1 MPLFGRQVTVTMGQ
15 AGAQGVALSGLRV
28 SFRVE
33 MSQSSVPHGAKIRLW
48 NPNPASIALLESGP
62 LPTVQLAVGYADP
75 LQPSPT
81 AIPRLIFTG
90 DVVENGL
97 TVQKQGPDRIVEIE
111 AQDGGTAYQTAR
123 INVSFATPTTI
134 SAVVAAVA
142 AQLQLPIGLI
152 QVVPDLTL
160 PNGGVF
166 SGQARDVLDRLAAT
180 VGGAWWISDG
190 VLFFAPTATPLALP
204 VPTFSSTLG
213 NLIGS
218 PKKKDRGGVEVRALL
233 DASLRPGGSF
243 LLVSTTI
250 GGTYIASD
258 VIFEGDSGF
267 AAPFYV
273 TTVGRLAG

>member
-1 MPLFGRQVTVTMGQ
+1 MPIFGRQVTVTMGQ
-15 AGAQGVALSGLRV
+15 AGAQGVALSDLRV

-33 MSQSSVPHGAKIRLW
+33 MSQSSVPNTAKIRLW

-62 LPTVQLAVGYADP
+62 LPTVQLAVGYSDP
-75 LQPSPT
+75 LQPAPT

-90 DVVENGL
+90 DVVKDGL
-97 TVQKQGPDRIVEIE
+97 TVQKEGPDRIVEIE

-134 SAVVAAVA
+134 SAVVTAVA
-142 AQLQLPIGLI
+142 AQLALPIGLV

-190 VLFFAPTATPLALP
+190 VFFFAPTVAPLALP
-204 VPTFSSTLG
+204 APVFSSTLG

-233 DASLRPGGSF
+233 DASMRPGGSF